1 MSTTSSK
8 VSKRSKLKINSSSE
22 AEMRPSKSGQD
33 EMPVNESDIKMGTI
47 SYLEQS
53 IQRELDSLKRDDKSA
68 IKRSNNS
75 SAMDKSKYN
84 QSIHKMIEIN

>member
-1 MSTTSSK
+1 
-8 VSKRSKLKINSSSE
+8 
-22 AEMRPSKSGQD
+22 
-33 EMPVNESDIKMGTI
+33 MPVNESDIKMGTI
-47 SYLEQS
+47 SFLEQS

-84 QSIHKMIEIN
+84 QSINKIIEIN